1 LIARRTFLGALAAGC
16 ASSALGCAS
25 GEIGRAPAPRT
36 PAAAREAPPR
46 AAPPP
51 PPAAPAPASQAAAPA
66 ASAVAPGERR
76 LRVRERAAAA
86 ETGSAFLERTA
97 RFDRVDFEQAVFD
110 AVMAGN
116 VPPFQ
121 RLMQEVAV
129 RDGKRQARLWV
140 LCDYL
145 AIGSDEDF
153 VRMPMMASTAQRIAS
168 ACDCVLP
175 TRRLVD
181 EVWRQAKARLP
192 PSFIHGGPDNT
203 HREDYTTH
211 HTTLEGH
218 RRKRGIGLGVLTAG
232 DKKDIVLTNR
242 LLSKDDRVAI
252 YGWHQ
257 NDGVPIQPLSTVHG
271 RRYTDYSHG
280 VRLVD
285 QLVVVDD
292 AELRLEDMYRDP
304 MYCDMVSDEGPLEV
318 VSYPTWLPPPVLKP
332 VPGRKAKSKRRA
344 QR

>member
-36 PAAAREAPPR
+36 PAATREAPRPR
-46 AAPPP
+46 AAAS
-51 PPAAPAPASQAAAPA
+51 PPAAAPVEAAEPAPPARAA
-66 ASAVAPGERR
+66 VPGERR
-76 LRVRERAAAA
+76 LRIRERAAAA

-97 RFDRVDFEQAVFD
+97 GFDRVDFEQAVFD

-121 RLMQEVAV
+121 RLMQEVTL
-129 RDGKRQARLWV
+129 RDGKRQAHLWV

-175 TRRLVD
+175 TRRVVD

-192 PSFIHGGPDNT
+192 PSFIQGGPDNT
-203 HREDYTTH
+203 HRDDYTTH
-211 HTTLEGH
+211 QATLEGH
-218 RRKRGIGLGVLTAG
+218 RRKRGIGLGMLTAG

-242 LLSKDDRVAI
+242 LLTKDDRVAI

-257 NDGVPIQPLSTVHG
+257 HDGVPIQPLSTVHG

-292 AELRLEDMYRDP
+292 AELRLEDLYRNP
-304 MYCDMVSDEGPLEV
+304 SYCDIVSDEGPLEV
-318 VSYPTWLPPPVLKP
+318 ISYPTWLPPPVLKP